1 MRALGSVWLTG
12 LEREEAGP
20 LILRVG
26 RPANPG
32 RVDIHIDL
40 YCPKPFVSAL
50 LAKRLELHTLG

>member
-26 RPANPG
+26 RHANPG
-32 RVDIHIDL
+32 RADTHIDL
-40 YCPKPFVSAL
+40 YCPKPVVSAL
-50 LAKRLELHTLG
+50 LIKKLEMHTLG